1 MIVDLKR
8 IHTRVDTG
16 EPASYSF
23 NHSVSQSVSS
33 ATVTS
38 RLAVL
43 TLATIFLALFKDEF
57 IGGDKKC

>member
-1 MIVDLKR
+1 MIVDLTW
-8 IHTRVDTG
+8 IHTSVDTG
-16 EPASYSF
+16 EQPASYSF

-33 ATVTS
+33 EPVTS

-43 TLATIFLALFKDEF
+43 TLATLLLGKDEF